1 METLS
6 SDLIARRFRAE
17 FVLNAHLMIPRG
29 KVLAALTTALVA
41 MVACTH
47 TPPGTSVEV
56 ALAKKAELI
65 RLPNKGA
72 VAGSGHRGPKIEPE
86 LPLLDDRIEAVA
98 EAYTRG
104 KFAVAD
110 GHFDEAI
117 AAFEETVRLDPTHT
131 EAWQYLAQLYE
142 KAGAEK
148 KALAAFRKSKGT
160 ATH

>member
-6 SDLIARRFRAE
+6 SDLIALRFPAK
-17 FVLNAHLMIPRG
+17 FVLITLLMISRR
-29 KVLAALTTALVA
+29 KVQAALTTALVA
-41 MVACTH
+41 MVGCVH

-72 VAGSGHRGPKIEPE
+72 VATGGHRAQKIEPE

-104 KFAVAD
+104 KFAVSD

-142 KAGAEK
+142 KTGAEK
-148 KALAAFRKSKGT
+148 KALAAYRKSK
-160 ATH
+160 ATVTH